1 MSATATPVPALSM
14 RAITKAFS
22 GVRAVSGA
30 SLDAFAGEAL
40 AIMGANGAGKST
52 LMNILGGVIA
62 SDGGDIRIDGHAIDL
77 KSPRDAARLGIAF
90 VHQELT
96 MFPTLS
102 VAENIFIENP
112 PTRGGLVD
120 AAQMRRRS
128 QALLTQLGCDIA
140 PDTLVEQL
148 SIGDRQ
154 LVEIARALKSK
165 ARIIIFDEPTSSLS
179 SPERERLFEVVRNL
193 KASGVVVLYIT
204 HFLDEIFRVCER
216 LTVMRN
222 GETAWSSSMKDVT
235 PAKVVHLML
244 GVAENEGR
252 MREPRTV
259 VADGKPPLLSVRGL
273 SRHGAL
279 RDANFD
285 LRRGEIVGLWGLLGS
300 GRTELLRCLV
310 GLDPVDS
317 GTLLRDGQ
325 PTTPRHLHAH
335 VGLVTE
341 DRRGEGLLLPQ
352 SIADNIGLP
361 SLATLRTPLGLV
373 DSARQA
379 GLADRMIERLRIKV
393 SSREQAVGTLSGG
406 NQQKVVFS
414 RWLATNPKIF
424 LLDEPT
430 RGLDVSAKT
439 EIMKLVVELADQGCS
454 VLLVSSELQELMRV
468 CDRYL
473 VIQRGK
479 LVRELPGAADSAELM
494 DAISTL
500 DSTAEIA
507 A

>member
-1 MSATATPVPALSM
+1 MSANTSPILTM
-14 RAITKAFS
+14 RSITKAFN
-22 GVRAVSGA
+22 GVHAITAA
-30 SLDAFAGEAL
+30 SLEAYAGEAL
-40 AIMGANGAGKST
+40 AVMGANGAGKST
-52 LMNILGGVIA
+52 LMNILGGVIGR
-62 SDGGDIRIDGHAIDL
+62 DDGDIRIDGQPIDL
-77 KSPRDAARLGIAF
+77 RSPRDAARHGIAF

-102 VAENIFIENP
+102 VAENIFIDNLP
-112 PTRGGLVD
+112 IRHGLID
-120 AAQMRRRS
+120 LADMRRQS
-128 QALLTQLGCDIA
+128 QALLVQLGCDIA
-140 PDTLVEQL
+140 PTALVEQL

-154 LVEIARALKSK
+154 LVEIARALRSK

-179 SPERERLFEVVRNL
+179 GPERERLFEVVRSL

-222 GETAWSSSMKDVT
+222 GESVWSSAMSEVT

-244 GVAENEGR
+244 GVTENEGR
-252 MREPRTV
+252 MRAPRQM
-259 VADGKPPLLSVRGL
+259 DSEGRPPLLSVRGMG
-273 SRHGAL
+273 REGAL
-279 RDANFD
+279 RDVNFE
-285 LRRGEIVGLWGLLGS
+285 LRHGEIVGLWGLLGS
-300 GRTELLRCLV
+300 GRTELLRSLV
-310 GLDPVDS
+310 GLDPLDT
-317 GTLLRDGQ
+317 GALQREGQ
-325 PTTPRHLHAH
+325 PATPKQLHAH

-352 SIADNIGLP
+352 SIAENIGLP
-361 SLATLRTPLGLV
+361 SLTGLRTSVGLV
-373 DSARQA
+373 DRAQQNS
-379 GLADRMIERLRIKV
+379 LADRMIERLRIKV
-393 SSREQAVGTLSGG
+393 SSRDQAVGTLSGG

-414 RWLATNPKIF
+414 RWLATQPKIF

-439 EIMKLVVELADQGCS
+439 EIMKLIVELAEQGCS

-473 VIQRGK
+473 VIRRGR
-479 LVRELPGAADSAELM
+479 LVQELPGTADTAELM
-494 DAISTL
+494 DAVSTL
-500 DSTAEIA
+500 DSPAEIA